1 MSEKELSVLDK
12 AKREVQLLDWSI
24 TTVSITAQAHQRMY
38 HHTEQFSENY
48 TVALDALKLQLA
60 AAQDRL
66 KQIETLGVE
75 E

>member
-12 AKREVQLLDWSI
+12 AKREVQLVEWSI

-38 HHTEQFSENY
+38 HTEQFSENY
-48 TVALDALKLQLA
+48 TVALDALKLQLV

-66 KQIETLGVE
+66 KQVETLGVE
-75 E
+75 L